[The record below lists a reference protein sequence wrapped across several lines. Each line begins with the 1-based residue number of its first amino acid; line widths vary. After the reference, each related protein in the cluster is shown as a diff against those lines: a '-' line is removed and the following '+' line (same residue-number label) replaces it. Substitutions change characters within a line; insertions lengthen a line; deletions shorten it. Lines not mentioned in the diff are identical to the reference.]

1 MSHEDG
7 ERPPDSLEGRSLDEA
22 VDVVTAR
29 EEDTEP
35 ADVRGA
41 LSYVTD
47 EDGVVTSAAVDDAF
61 GELSKVVS
69 TPETRTE
76 LARIAFEDATETA
89 EPVDDVDVVRARLDR
104 FEERLEQIEAHVP
117 DLGRE
122 LRDLVHDDEAD
133 LYDVAVRIQRLT
145 AAANRAQGAA
155 DELQVDLEEFERWVG
170 SAAVRHDEFADEL
183 DALDGS
189 LDELARAVD
198 AVAANVDENAS
209 DDGDGDGD
217 GGGED
222 AGSGTDPALVW
233 VDASLRHRAV
243 ALLFADLRAELDAL
257 REWPASDE
265 ASADDRTERD
275 DGDRTA
281 ELDGR
286 LDDLEARWRSLGHRL
301 DDVARPAWHERYGDV
316 LGDFA
321 DAVDDLE
328 PPLDWSEVQAA
339 LDEHRNRVDGLA

>member
-1 MSHEDG
+1 MSQEDG

-29 EEDTEP
+29 EEDTDP
-35 ADVRGA
+35 AEVRRA

-47 EDGVVTSAAVDDAF
+47 DDGVVTSAAVDDAF

-76 LARIAFEDATETA
+76 LARIAFADATETA

-104 FEERLEQIEAHVP
+104 FEERLERIEAHVP

-122 LRDLVHDDEAD
+122 LQDLVNDDEAD

-170 SAAVRHDEFADEL
+170 SAAVRHDEFAAEL

-198 AVAANVDENAS
+198 AVAANAS
-209 DDGDGDGD
+209 DDGDG
-217 GGGED
+217 GGAESD
-222 AGSGTDPALVW
+222 TDPALVW

-243 ALLFADLRAELDAL
+243 ALLFSDLRAELDAL
-257 REWPASDE
+257 REWPTWDDASLDG
-265 ASADDRTERD
+265 AERE

-281 ELDGR
+281 ELDSR
-286 LDDLEARWRSLGHRL
+286 LDDLEARWGSLGDRL
-301 DDVARPAWHERYGDV
+301 DDVARPAWHERYDEV
-316 LGDFA
+316 LGNFA

-328 PPLDWSEVQAA
+328 PPLDWREVQAA